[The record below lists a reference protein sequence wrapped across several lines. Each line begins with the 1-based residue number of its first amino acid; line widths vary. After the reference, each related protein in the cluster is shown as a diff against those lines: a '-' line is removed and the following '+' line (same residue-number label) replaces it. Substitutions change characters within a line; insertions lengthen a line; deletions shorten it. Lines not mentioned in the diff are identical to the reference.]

1 MNENLEALLPPA
13 IVLILFLLVIRAF
26 VTADRRE
33 RKARER
39 IDAEIRRRRENAEDD

>member
-1 MNENLEALLPPA
+1 MNENLAALVPPVV
-13 IVLILFLLVIRAF
+13 VLLLFLLVIRAF

-39 IDAEIRRRRENAEDD
+39 IDAEIRRRRENSDND